1 MRSLL
6 ALVLLVVLT
15 SATAV
20 YRVHHDAA
28 QWPPDAAIYLRMTL
42 EDRGM
47 SRDDARDHADT
58 FLRVTATD
66 PDSRAL
72 YGADPPAYYVRQFDL
87 FRTRPLFPASSA
99 VLYPHFGPRAL
110 PIVAASAYVLATCVL
125 FAILLWYAPP
135 WLAALG
141 AFAFATAPPVL
152 GVAGLGLTDAPALL
166 FWTASLGGIIAFT
179 RRPSA
184 LALSCVVAAS
194 LLLAFTRPAIF
205 LPVGAALGA
214 WFALR
219 NDPARRRAMM
229 ALVAATVGVALVFVA
244 YTALVHGP
252 GLTDQLR
259 WEFDWQRATGDRAA
273 AGGFASW
280 YGHALA
286 RIAGEAVTYDVYKNG
301 ALLVLVLAALG
312 IAAARRTPL
321 VPLLIGAA
329 CASLIALAVN
339 PVEYV
344 RSVELPLVPV
354 VVILATLALAVLV
367 RAVHSRGDASVE
379 EARGLGAP

>member
-6 ALVLLVVLT
+6 ALALLLVLT
-15 SATAV
+15 GATAA
-20 YRVHHDAA
+20 YRIHHDAA

-47 SRDDARDHADT
+47 SSDQARERADA
-58 FLRVTATD
+58 FLRGTASD

-72 YGADPPAYYVRQFDL
+72 YVADPPAYYVRQFDL
-87 FRTRPLFPASSA
+87 FRTRPLFPALSS
-99 VLYPHFGPRAL
+99 VLYPSLGPRAL
-110 PIVAASAYVLATCVL
+110 PIVAGCAYVLATCVM
-125 FAILLWYAPP
+125 FAILLAYAPA

-166 FWTASLGGIIAFT
+166 FWTAALGAIIAYT

-184 LALSCVVAAS
+184 LALSSVVAAS

-219 NDPARRRAMM
+219 SDVTQRRAMI
-229 ALVAATVGVALVFVA
+229 ALVAATAGAGLVFLA

-286 RIAGEAVTYDVYKNG
+286 RIAAQAVTYDVYKNG

-321 VPLLIGAA
+321 VALLIGAA

-339 PVEYV
+339 PVEFV
-344 RSVELPLVPV
+344 RSVELPLVPP
-354 VVILATLALAVLV
+354 VVILATLALALLV
-367 RAVHSRGDASVE
+367 RAIRARAGAAE
-379 EARGLGAP
+379 EAHGPGTP